1 MKAVAKYVRIAP
13 RKARLVADEVRGK
26 SYPEA
31 VSILQFTNKRAAKI
45 VGDVVNS
52 AAANAEHN
60 DAADPDELFIREVR
74 VDEGPTI
81 KRYQARAMGR
91 ATMIRKRTSHITVKL
106 GVPEAV
112 QVGGG
117 ADESVD
123 TPGDEEE

>member
-13 RKARLVADEVRGK
+13 RKARLVADAIRGK

-31 VSILQFTNKRAAKI
+31 VSILRFTNKKAAKM
-45 VGDVVNS
+45 VSDVINS

-60 DAADPDELFIREVR
+60 VDADPDELFVREIR

-81 KRYQARAMGR
+81 KRYRARAMGR
-91 ATMIRKRTSHITVKL
+91 ATMIRKRTSHITVEL
-106 GVPEAV
+106 GDAAGVAS
-112 QVGGG
+112 G
-117 ADESVD
+117 ALD

>member
-31 VSILQFTNKRAAKI
+31 KSLLAFTNRRAAKA
-45 VGDVVNS
+45 VGEVLKS

-60 DAADPDELFIREVR
+60 LDADADELKVKTIK

-81 KRYQARAMGR
+81 KRYRARAMGR
-91 ATMIRKRTSHITVKL
+91 ATMIRKRTSHITVEL
-106 GVPEAV
+106 EGPVGVGATTDMGTPE
-112 QVGGG
+112 
-117 ADESVD
+117 S
-123 TPGDEEE
+123 EEE